1 MKKKAI
7 ILACLCVLSLCAW
20 QAQAMNVER
29 SSAFYRED
37 NVPTGFEELTLQ
49 GTLMMGPCPNAIDAG
64 ANRNSVYLHFNQ
76 NFGNVSISIYNAE
89 GNLCYSSVVNT
100 NVQQTIIIPISGNN
114 NGGYTV
120 VLNNAIGFAEGE
132 FIQR

>member
-1 MKKKAI
+1 M
-7 ILACLCVLSLCAW
+7 
-20 QAQAMNVER
+20 
-29 SSAFYRED
+29 Y
-37 NVPTGFEELTLQ
+37 
-49 GTLMMGPCPNAIDAG
+49 GTNPNAIDAG
-64 ANRNSVYLHFNQ
+64 ANRNTVYLHFNQ
-76 NFGNVSISIYNAE
+76 NFGNVSVSIYNAE